1 MILTE
6 DKIYTMSLET
16 ESVNRDS
23 GLTNNTI
30 ELEFTNKELLH
41 AIVTCGMPIQ
51 RLTAAFP
58 EKKRFEFLY
67 KLFLVETQGV
77 YLSNDLRSKISN
89 FKVNTP
95 NNK

>member
-30 ELEFTNKELLH
+30 ELEFTNQRV
-41 AIVTCGMPIQ
+41 ITCNCY
-51 RLTAAFP
+51 LWNADP
-58 EKKRFEFLY
+58 ETDSCISGE
-67 KLFLVETQGV
+67 ET
-77 YLSNDLRSKISN
+77 
-89 FKVNTP
+89 F
-95 NNK
+95 

>member
-30 ELEFTNKELLH
+30 DKQRV
-41 AIVTCGMPIQ
+41 ITCNCY
-51 RLTAAFP
+51 LWNADP
-58 EKKRFEFLY
+58 ETDSCISGE
-67 KLFLVETQGV
+67 ET
-77 YLSNDLRSKISN
+77 
-89 FKVNTP
+89 F
-95 NNK
+95 

>member
-41 AIVTCGMPIQ
+41 AIVTC
-51 RLTAAFP
+51 
-58 EKKRFEFLY
+58 EC
-67 KLFLVETQGV
+67 
-77 YLSNDLRSKISN
+77 RSRD
-89 FKVNTP
+89 
-95 NNK
+95 

>member
-30 ELEFTNKELLH
+30 ELEFTNKEL
-41 AIVTCGMPIQ
+41 ITCNCY
-51 RLTAAFP
+51 LWNADP
-58 EKKRFEFLY
+58 ETDSCISGE
-67 KLFLVETQGV
+67 ET
-77 YLSNDLRSKISN
+77 
-89 FKVNTP
+89 F
-95 NNK
+95 

>member
-30 ELEFTNKELLH
+30 ELELQTKSYYMQLL
-41 AIVTCGMPIQ
+41 P
-51 RLTAAFP
+51 
-58 EKKRFEFLY
+58 
-67 KLFLVETQGV
+67 VEC
-77 YLSNDLRSKISN
+77 RSRD
-89 FKVNTP
+89 
-95 NNK
+95 

>member
-41 AIVTCGMPIQ
+41 AIVTCGMHFRRRNVLNPY
-51 RLTAAFP
+51 TNF
-58 EKKRFEFLY
+58 FL
-67 KLFLVETQGV
+67 
-77 YLSNDLRSKISN
+77 
-89 FKVNTP
+89 
-95 NNK
+95 

>member
-41 AIVTCGMPIQ
+41 AD
-51 RLTAAFP
+51 P
-58 EKKRFEFLY
+58 ETDSCISGE
-67 KLFLVETQGV
+67 ET
-77 YLSNDLRSKISN
+77 
-89 FKVNTP
+89 F
-95 NNK
+95 

>member
-1 MILTE
+1 
-6 DKIYTMSLET
+6 MSLET

-67 KLFLVETQGV
+67 KLFLVETALDAEGDRLKNQRRPHIWILLKRV
-77 YLSNDLRSKISN
+77 
-89 FKVNTP
+89 
-95 NNK
+95 

>member
-30 ELEFTNKELLH
+30 ELELTKSYYMQLL
-41 AIVTCGMPIQ
+41 P
-51 RLTAAFP
+51 
-58 EKKRFEFLY
+58 
-67 KLFLVETQGV
+67 VEC
-77 YLSNDLRSKISN
+77 RSRD
-89 FKVNTP
+89 
-95 NNK
+95 

>member
-23 GLTNNTI
+23 GLTNNAI

-51 RLTAAFP
+51 
-58 EKKRFEFLY
+58 
-67 KLFLVETQGV
+67 ETD
-77 YLSNDLRSKISN
+77 SCISGEET
-89 FKVNTP
+89 F
-95 NNK
+95 